1 MSTRNQKRKP
11 FNKRAYN
18 IITLNDERATIN
30 LHLWTYKLVE
40 IMEKEHGTPLETILK
55 YWQILEYR
63 TYQRLKDLKLR
74 FKVNQ
79 PYCDNLLK
87 SCDFTVYSSK
97 GSIIKL
103 VECKF
108 INCSRVY
115 NVPSFIKSV
124 MENNIKS
131 DHILYVVNRS
141 FYSLLKRTNMLR
153 ENITTIS
160 GLKYHLLDLPNN
172 TLSNNINYQMSKN
185 SYKNA

>member
-74 FKVNQ
+74 VNQ
-79 PYCDNLLK
+79 ALALGQ
-87 SCDFTVYSSK
+87 S
-97 GSIIKL
+97 
-103 VECKF
+103 
-108 INCSRVY
+108 
-115 NVPSFIKSV
+115 
-124 MENNIKS
+124 
-131 DHILYVVNRS
+131 
-141 FYSLLKRTNMLR
+141 RTN
-153 ENITTIS
+153 
-160 GLKYHLLDLPNN
+160 PV
-172 TLSNNINYQMSKN
+172 
-185 SYKNA
+185 AA